1 MIFSHVGP
9 PRRDYESTYVVGLR
23 GAYAGHI
30 NHSLFWKNLAPAK
43 SEGKGNGGA
52 IQDGPLKAAIV
63 QNWGSVDAFIK
74 EFNATTA
81 AIQGSG
87 WGWLVST
94 LPVPSL
100 PLLFSSVFCDRK
112 ASGAVDVLRVLRFG
126 SAVEADAICRKSS
139 RCDRAPEALHLH
151 GVARV

>member
-1 MIFSHVGP
+1 MSAH
-9 PRRDYESTYVVGLR
+9 RDAITNPLTLGCCGV
-23 GAYAGHI
+23 GHI

-94 LPVPSL
+94 LPSSSL
-100 PLLFSSVFCDRK
+100 FLFSSLPF
-112 ASGAVDVLRVLRFG
+112 S
-126 SAVEADAICRKSS
+126 SAIGR
-139 RCDRAPEALHLH
+139 HL
-151 GVARV
+151 GP